1 MNRTK
6 YYWAL
11 VECDSVSTAS
21 WLYDQMD
28 GLEAD
33 GADLSNLRANMGQP
47 FLEEFAV
54 GKHSNCYIGI

>member
-33 GADLSNLRANMGQP
+33 GAGLSFGMKCDQRCLNAMQQTAPQSGW
-47 FLEEFAV
+47 ETT
-54 GKHSNCYIGI
+54 

>member
-6 YYWAL
+6 YSWAL
-11 VECDSVSTAS
+11 VECDSVSTAA

-33 GADLSNLRANMGQP
+33 GPVLKGGGRIEGSSNRWDW
-47 FLEEFAV
+47 
-54 GKHSNCYIGI
+54 KSD